1 MLHRLINRNFTA
13 FFVAALA
20 VFLGLSAHSSY
31 ADDVSLSEVPQ
42 AVRTLIERETKG
54 FEIDDI
60 ERDKDDGKIVYEVD
74 AENDSGEMKLKIAK
88 DGTLLELEQE
98 MNPENLPEAI
108 RNAVKKSFG
117 EVFFDD
123 IEKRY
128 RKGSVTVYRIEAET
142 DELKID
148 LKIAEDG
155 KIIDKEVDRRD
166 DDDDDDDDLP
176 RDFDDI
182 RKMFILL
189 RGQLKVV
196 SIGDSRV
203 ELGINPELMLDEQNR
218 KYPTALNL
226 SADYSHGS
234 GVPLLKLMAQDYLVH
249 APKLEWV
256 IFGASSRMFSRY
268 FRPDIARDISKT
280 RIYRKD
286 KKAIGW
292 REVKTDLVPASA
304 VDGDDLSPWGFDG
317 DDGTDDDLDDDDD
330 REDKIDDLQKGRYKL
345 VPGRFD
351 VLESAINILAEQN
364 VKLLAFTPP
373 IHPITAGQP
382 CTDDDGTPREAFEE
396 IVSRMTALDKK
407 YPNFYFLNIHNKGEH
422 DFKHREFKDMDHL
435 NRKGAKKLTLMLDE
449 FIKKNNAEQQ
459 QKTGNIIPQ

>member
-1 MLHRLINRNFTA
+1 MLFKLRYRNLT
-13 FFVAALA
+13 VLA
-20 VFLGLSAHSSY
+20 VATAVLLSLSALSSY

-54 FEIDDI
+54 FDIDDI

-74 AENDSGEMKLKIAK
+74 AENDSGEMKLKIAA
-88 DGTLLELEQE
+88 DGTLLEIEQE
-98 MNPENLPEAI
+98 MGPENLPEAV
-108 RNAVKKSFG
+108 RNAIKKSFG
-117 EVFFDD
+117 EVYFED

-128 RKGSVTVYRIEAET
+128 RKGSVIVYRIEAET

-155 KIIDKEVDRRD
+155 KIIDKEVDRR
-166 DDDDDDDDLP
+166 DDDDLP

-203 ELGINPELMLDEQNR
+203 ELGINPELMLDEQNK

-234 GVPLLKLMAQDYLVH
+234 GVPLLKLLAEDYLVH

-268 FRPDIARDISKT
+268 FGPDIARDISKT

-292 REVKTDLVPASA
+292 REITTNLVPASA

-317 DDGTDDDLDDDDD
+317 DDGTDDDLEDDDD
-330 REDKIDDLQKGRYKL
+330 RKDKIDDLQKGRYKL
-345 VPGRFD
+345 VPSRFG
-351 VLESAINILAEQN
+351 VLGSAIQTLAKRN
-364 VKLLAFTPP
+364 VKLVAFTPP
-373 IHPITAGQP
+373 IHPITSGQP
-382 CTDDDGTPREAFEE
+382 CVDDDGTPREAYEE
-396 IVSRMTALDKK
+396 IVARMKALDKK
-407 YPNFYFLNIHNKGEH
+407 YPNFYFLDIHKKGEH
-422 DFKHREFKDMDHL
+422 DFEHNRFKDFDHL
-435 NRKGAKKLTLMLDE
+435 NRKGANKLTLMLDD
-449 FIKKNNAEQQ
+449 FIKKN
-459 QKTGNIIPQ
+459 KTK

>member
-1 MLHRLINRNFTA
+1 MLLKLRYRNLTD
-13 FFVAALA
+13 LA
-20 VFLGLSAHSSY
+20 VATAVLLSISAAISY
-31 ADDVSLSEVPQ
+31 AEDVSLSEVPQ
-42 AVRTLIERETKG
+42 AVRIIIERETKG

-60 ERDKDDGKIVYEVD
+60 EREKDDGKIVYEVD
-74 AENDSGEMKLKIAK
+74 AENDSGEIKLKIAA

-98 MNPENLPEAI
+98 MVPENLPEAV

-117 EVFFDD
+117 DVYFDD

-128 RKGSVTVYRIEAET
+128 RKGSIIVYRIEAET

-155 KIIDKEVDRRD
+155 RIIDKDVDRRD

-203 ELGINPELMLDEQNR
+203 ELGINPELMLDEQNK

-234 GVPLLKLMAQDYLVH
+234 GVPLLKLLSEDYLSH

-256 IFGASSRMFSRY
+256 IWGASSRMFSRY
-268 FRPDIARDISKT
+268 FGPDVARDISKT

-292 REVKTDLVPASA
+292 REIKTDLVPASA

-330 REDKIDDLQKGRYKL
+330 RKKVIRKLQKGRYKL
-345 VPGRFD
+345 VPSRFD
-351 VLESAINILAEQN
+351 VLESAINTLAEQN

-373 IHPITAGQP
+373 IHPITKGQP
-382 CTDDDGTPREAFEE
+382 CVDDDGTPREAFEE
-396 IVSRMTALDKK
+396 IVARMSALDKK

-422 DFKHREFKDMDHL
+422 NFEHREFKDFDHL

-449 FIKKNNAEQQ
+449 FIKKKQN
-459 QKTGNIIPQ
+459 QK